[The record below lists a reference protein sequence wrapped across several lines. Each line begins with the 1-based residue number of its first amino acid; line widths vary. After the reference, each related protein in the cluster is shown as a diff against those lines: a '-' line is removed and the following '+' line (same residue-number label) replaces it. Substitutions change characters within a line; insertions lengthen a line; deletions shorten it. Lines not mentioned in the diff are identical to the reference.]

1 MQVCQVSAVSEKNYE
16 FFVVENFPSMSPRQI
31 KRFFNFPF
39 SNLKS
44 MLTLGCY
51 SNQRYYPTRIRNTTY
66 IEAIVISMYDKFQL
80 HTPFGL

>member
-39 SNLKS
+39 SNFKS
-44 MLTLGCY
+44 MLTLGCH
-51 SNQRYYPTRIRNTTY
+51 SNQRYYPTRIRNKQPEILSNQNKKHNLY
-66 IEAIVISMYDKFQL
+66 RS
-80 HTPFGL
+80 